1 LVTTEPHVFEIAGHY
16 TLSHSEFGSGADSEI
31 LSKAKDAYI
40 DLKTNGEVI
49 LHKVPIVP
57 ESSSRT
63 FAIEEFRSGSGT
75 FEIAALGSTAKS
87 NFYGLYLSV
96 GKLPDPM
103 GYPRF
108 KQKGKLR
115 SLSFEY
121 FDGDFTER
129 MVFTR
134 QGQ

>member
-1 LVTTEPHVFEIAGHY
+1 
-16 TLSHSEFGSGADSEI
+16 
-31 LSKAKDAYI
+31 
-40 DLKTNGEVI
+40 VI
-49 LHKVPIVP
+49 Q
-57 ESSSRT
+57 
-63 FAIEEFRSGSGT
+63 EFRSESGT
-75 FEIAALGSTAKS
+75 FEIAALGSTPKS
-87 NFYGLYLSV
+87 TFYGLYLRV

-103 GYPRF
+103 GHPRL
-108 KQKGKLR
+108 KQQGKLL

>member
-1 LVTTEPHVFEIAGHY
+1 MVTTEPHVSEVAGHY
-16 TLSHSEFGSGADSEI
+16 TLSYSKFGSRTDSEI

-49 LHKVPIVP
+49 LHNVPIVP
-57 ESSSRT
+57 DSSSGS
-63 FAIEEFRSGSGT
+63 FAIEEFRSESGT
-75 FEIAALGSTAKS
+75 FRISALGSTSK
-87 NFYGLYLSV
+87 NVFYGVYLSV

-103 GYPRF
+103 GHPSFR
-108 KQKGKLR
+108 QQGRLL

-129 MVFTR
+129 MIFTR